1 MSHAISQS
9 LLPEFDHEMA
19 TTRRVLERVPDDR
32 PSFAP
37 HPKSMRL
44 DRLAGHVSEMP
55 WWAEVTLAGSEFD
68 VNPPGGPQQPAVT
81 MTSRA
86 GMLAD
91 FDARVQRARALL
103 AGTSDAAMLE
113 TWSLKAGGQTVLAMP
128 RVAVMRSF
136 VMNHLVHHRAQL
148 AVYLRMND
156 VPVPS
161 IYGPSAD
168 EGQMGR

>member
-19 TTRRVLERVPDDR
+19 TTRRVLERVPEDR
-32 PSFAP
+32 AAFKP
-37 HPKSMRL
+37 HPKSMSL
-44 DRLAGHVSEMP
+44 DRLAGHVSEIP
-55 WWAEVTLAGSEFD
+55 WWAEVTLKATEFD
-68 VNPPGGPQQPAVT
+68 VAPVDGPKQAAVT

-86 GMLAD
+86 AMLAE
-91 FDARVQRARALL
+91 FDAKVQTARALL
-103 AGTSDAAMLE
+103 AGTTDATMME
-113 TWSLKAGGQTVLAMP
+113 TWSLKAGGQTVMAMP
-128 RVAVMRSF
+128 RVAVLRSF
-136 VMNHLVHHRAQL
+136 VMNHLIHHRAQL

-168 EGQMGR
+168 EGQMGG